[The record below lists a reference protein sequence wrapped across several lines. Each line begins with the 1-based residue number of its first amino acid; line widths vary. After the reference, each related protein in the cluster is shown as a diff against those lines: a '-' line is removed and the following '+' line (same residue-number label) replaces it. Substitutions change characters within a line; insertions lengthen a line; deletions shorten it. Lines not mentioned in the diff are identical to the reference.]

1 MTTLPPTP
9 PTIIGGVDTH
19 RDANVVAAIDSTGR
33 LLGHASYP
41 TTVAGHRDV
50 ERWLRSH
57 GDVVKVGV
65 EGTGAWG
72 AGLARHLG
80 RMGIHVVEV
89 DRPDRRRR
97 RLRGKTDPIDA
108 ENAAR
113 AVLAGEARTTPKSG
127 DGRSEAIRGLRC
139 AKRSAIKAR
148 TQAIN
153 QMHASVVTAPAQL
166 RDGLR
171 GLGANRLI
179 ERAARFRP
187 VDIEDPAHAARFTLR
202 SLARRCQHLNAEIDD
217 LDAQLRSLVAA
228 EAPELLAHHGVG
240 ADVAAALLVATGD
253 NPERLSTEASFA
265 ALCGVAPIPASSGLT
280 NRHRLNRGGN
290 RDANNA
296 IWRIVIVRLSTHQP
310 TRDYMTRRRAQ
321 GLSKREV
328 IRCLKR
334 YVARE
339 LYGTLRHRQ
348 PRMDLDGQ

>member
-1 MTTLPPTP
+1 MTTLPLEP
-9 PTIIGGVDTH
+9 PTIVGGVDTH
-19 RDANVVAAIDSTGR
+19 RDANVVAAIDATGR
-33 LLGHASYP
+33 LFGHAAFP
-41 TTVAGHRDV
+41 TTVAGHRQV
-50 ERWLRSH
+50 ERWLRSY

-72 AGLARHLG
+72 AGLARHL
-80 RMGIHVVEV
+80 RRAGIHVVEV

-97 RLRGKTDPIDA
+97 RRRGKTDPIDA
-108 ENAAR
+108 ENPAR

-127 DGRSEAIRGLRC
+127 LGRSEAIRGLRC

-153 QMHASVVTAPAQL
+153 QMHASVVTAPAEL
-166 RDGLR
+166 RDDLR
-171 GLGANRLI
+171 GLGAHRLI
-179 ERAARFRP
+179 EHAARFRP
-187 VDIEDPAHAARFTLR
+187 ADIEDPAHAVRFTLR

-217 LDAQLRSLVAA
+217 LDTQLRSLVAA
-228 EAPELLAHHGVG
+228 EVPELLAHHGVG
-240 ADVAAALLVATGD
+240 TDVAAALLVATGD
-253 NPERLSTEASFA
+253 NPERLSSEASFA
-265 ALCGVAPIPASSGLT
+265 ALCGVAPMPASSGLT

-296 IWRIVIVRLSTHQP
+296 LWRIVIVRLATHQA

-339 LYGTLRHRQ
+339 LYATLRHRQ
-348 PRMDLDGQ
+348 PQTRLDKQ